1 MSVKDTV
8 KNTLDTLREQ
18 RDELHVRIHLAN
30 MEVRDEWADL
40 ERKWEE
46 FSAKCNHVQKEV
58 EPVVGDI
65 HSAVSLLGSELAE
78 GYRKIKK
85 AL

>member
-1 MSVKDTV
+1 MSVKDNI
-8 KNTLDTLREQ
+8 KNTLESLKEQ
-18 RDELHVRIHLAN
+18 RDELNVRIHLAN
-30 MEVRDEWADL
+30 MEVRDEWEEL

-46 FSAKCNHVQKEV
+46 LTTKYNRFQKEV

-65 HSAVSLLGSELAE
+65 QSAVSLLGSELAE